1 MSTGNL
7 VFFKDSR
14 INSLQKEEKGKD
26 YHQIERRYGSFKRS
40 FRIPGAVKSDEI
52 DASYRDGRLSISLPK
67 AEKKQDKGNPDIL
80 LEKGIHNKMTPPALY
95 KNIYTHFIIFRRT

>member
-26 YHQIERRYGSFKRS
+26 YHQIERRYGSFDRS

-52 DASYRDGRLSISLPK
+52 DASYRDGRLRISLPK
-67 AEKKQDKGNPDIL
+67 AEKSKTREIR
-80 LEKGIHNKMTPPALY
+80 
-95 KNIYTHFIIFRRT
+95 IYYLKRGFTIK